1 MLVILTALLFFPTL
15 SPNHPTLV
23 LLCSNNFV
31 PTCLN
36 SLIKFDFVSLTFF
49 LILKLY
55 CIYKYF
61 VGLPES
67 LLAESPLLYNSGIHL
82 IP

>member
-1 MLVILTALLFFPTL
+1 MLLIVLPLLFSNTFF
-15 SPNHPTLV
+15 PNHPTLV

-31 PTCLN
+31 PTCHN
-36 SLIKFDFVSLTFF
+36 SLIKFDFVSLTF
-49 LILKLY
+49 LNLKLY
-55 CIYKYF
+55 YIYKYF
-61 VGLPES
+61 VDLPES